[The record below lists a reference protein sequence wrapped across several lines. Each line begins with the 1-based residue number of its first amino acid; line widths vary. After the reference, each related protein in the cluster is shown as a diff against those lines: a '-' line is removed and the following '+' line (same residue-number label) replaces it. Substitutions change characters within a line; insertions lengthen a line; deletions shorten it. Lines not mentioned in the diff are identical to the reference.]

1 MENKLLNKKELSNYL
16 GFSVG
21 KIDTLIKDNKIEYYK
36 IGRNVRFKI
45 GEVKSWIGKFKS
57 TTI

>member
-21 KIDTLIKDNKIEYYK
+21 KIDTDNLLYTYW
-36 IGRNVRFKI
+36 GGDLSN
-45 GEVKSWIGKFKS
+45 S
-57 TTI
+57 TDRDPDTPYGSGSHQELT

>member
-16 GFSVG
+16 GLSVG

-45 GEVKSWIGKFKS
+45 GEVKSWIGKFK
-57 TTI
+57 

>member
-16 GFSVG
+16 GLSVG

-36 IGRNVRFKI
+36 IGKNVRFSI
-45 GEVKSWIGKFKS
+45 GDINNWVKKYKS
-57 TTI
+57 NLI

>member
-16 GFSVG
+16 GLSVG
-21 KIDTLIKDNKIEYYK
+21 KIKDNKIEYYK

>member
-21 KIDTLIKDNKIEYYK
+21 KIDTLIKENKIEY
-36 IGRNVRFKI
+36 
-45 GEVKSWIGKFKS
+45 
-57 TTI
+57 